1 MTGSGPSEGLHPI
14 ARRPQILTD
23 GEGLIQADPS
33 GWCPRLPS
41 YSVDWGPPSVLKW
54 VPTEP
59 KLMPAKTSMTWRLLF
74 ILGGLIYVGG
84 GSQHP
89 RGGMVDMLAD
99 PAWFPSHAVIFVGL
113 VLLTAG
119 WVILRRT
126 AACSRTLD
134 RLLLLAIA
142 ASALEVVEMALHTMA
157 YVDLEALRAGES
169 TPIHTTH
176 TWFAIAVY
184 PLFGLILIAVIWLG
198 QREGVLGSAWISW
211 VGILGGIFHGAAVL
225 IVGAAGML
233 QAQVLFPAAAICLSL
248 WFVLAGAW
256 PARAPAGGAAER
268 GTETA

>member
-1 MTGSGPSEGLHPI
+1 M
-14 ARRPQILTD
+14 
-23 GEGLIQADPS
+23 
-33 GWCPRLPS
+33 
-41 YSVDWGPPSVLKW
+41 LKW

-59 KLMPAKTSMTWRLLF
+59 KLMSAKTSMTWRPLF
-74 ILGGLIYVGG
+74 ILGGLIYIGG

-89 RGGMVDMLAD
+89 NGEMVDMLAD
-99 PAWFPSHAVIFVGL
+99 PAWFPSHAAIFVGL
-113 VLLTAG
+113 VALTAG
-119 WVILRRT
+119 WVMLRHT

-142 ASALEVVEMALHTMA
+142 ASALEVVEMAFHTMA

-176 TWFAIAVY
+176 TWLAIAVY

-198 QREGVLGSAWISW
+198 QREGVLGSAWIGW
-211 VGILGGIFHGAAVL
+211 IGMLGGTLHGAAVL
-225 IVGAAGML
+225 IVRAAGML

-268 GTETA
+268 VSG